1 MRHKWLLFFGVLC
14 VFQICRT
21 ASAQLMNSVKLREF
35 CQNVSVDSSQM
46 SNSKIDDAEKC
57 LFYVAGVSDGYLVA
71 SGTSRICPPKNG
83 SVTYAQMALI
93 VSKYL
98 NDHPEKLN
106 NDPEYLI
113 LDALYG
119 AFPCPLKPTNK

>member
-1 MRHKWLLFFGVLC
+1 
-14 VFQICRT
+14 
-21 ASAQLMNSVKLREF
+21 
-35 CQNVSVDSSQM
+35 M